1 MGRREQAR
9 AEAAFMRGDVG
20 VDGAATEEK
29 QDEAEVDRGK
39 AREALLRGR
48 AYLGREFLTWLLWR
62 SESGDPV
69 AEFEKTGLTV
79 LFLGRIVLRGVSGEV
94 TELSARGAMAPYSEQ
109 VRQAL
114 DRGLLVH
121 QARLRLSL
129 GERAFEVTLDAEFLD
144 IRAAKLPELIS
155 EDDDA
160 RLSERLYLS
169 EQLSAMIHALVESF
183 IAVRAG
189 RAWSKQVVPA
199 MKQWMRGDEEVKRPS
214 ALQRAANVRGP
225 SPEGRGS
232 FAVASRK
239 K

>member
-1 MGRREQAR
+1 MGKREQAR

-29 QDEAEVDRGK
+29 QDEAELERGK
-39 AREALLRGR
+39 AREALLRGK

-69 AEFEKTGLTV
+69 TEFGKAGLTV
-79 LFLGRIVLRGVSGEV
+79 LFLGRIVLRGVSGDV

-109 VRQAL
+109 VREAL

-121 QARLRLSL
+121 QARMMLTH
-129 GERAFEVTLDAEFLD
+129 GEKAFEVSLDAEFLD
-144 IRAAKLPELIS
+144 IRAAKLPELMS

-160 RLSERLYLS
+160 RLSERLYLA
-169 EQLSAMIHALVESF
+169 EELSGMINALVDAF

-189 RAWSKQVVPA
+189 RSWSKQIVPA
-199 MKQWMRGDEEVKRPS
+199 MKQWMRGEEGSRKQTT
-214 ALQRAANVRGP
+214 LQRAANL
-225 SPEGRGS
+225 
-232 FAVASRK
+232 RK
-239 K
+239 R

>member
-9 AEAAFMRGDVG
+9 EEAAFLRGDVG

-29 QDEAEVDRGK
+29 QDEAELERGK

-69 AEFEKTGLTV
+69 TAFEKAGLTV
-79 LFLGRIVLRGVSGEV
+79 LFLGRVVLRGISGDV

-114 DRGLLVH
+114 DKGLLVH
-121 QARLRLSL
+121 QARLRLTH
-129 GERAFEVTLDAEFLD
+129 GEKVYEVTLDAEFLD
-144 IRAAKLPELIS
+144 LRAAKLPELMS
-155 EDDDA
+155 EEEDA
-160 RLSERLYLS
+160 RTGERLYLA
-169 EQLSAMIHALVESF
+169 EQLSAMVHALVEAF

-189 RAWSKQVVPA
+189 KAWSKQLVPA
-199 MKQWMRGDEEVKRPS
+199 MKQWMRGEDETKRQT
-214 ALQRAANVRGP
+214 ALQRAASVRK
-225 SPEGRGS
+225 R
-232 FAVASRK
+232 
-239 K
+239 